1 MKKIYS
7 KIKKNKILHIF
18 FRPTKKNL
26 RINIS
31 DEDQFLQLCYLNY
44 DRNKK
49 FRSHKHFWKKNIK
62 NKIIVQE
69 SWLLIKGLAR
79 VYYYDLDDK
88 FISSKTLKPGDISS
102 TYAGG
107 HKLKILKDDTSIYE
121 HKTGPYEGQKKD
133 LIYLESS

>member
-31 DEDQFLQLCYLNY
+31 DETQFLQLCYLNY
-44 DRNKK
+44 DKTK
-49 FRSHKHFWKKNIK
+49 IFKGHKHFWKKHKK
-62 NKIIVQE
+62 NKVIVQE
-69 SWLLIKGLAR
+69 SWFLIKGSAR
-79 VYYYDLDDK
+79 VYYYDLDDG
-88 FISSKTLKPGDISS
+88 FITSKTLKPGDITI

-133 LIYLESS
+133 LIYLENS